1 MTTAR
6 PSRRAGGFT
15 LFEAGFLLLLVAGGV
30 LLIRSRMEEAQETGI
45 RGAAKAQL
53 EERGFQ
59 VVSAEEWAATGSE
72 YAGPAILGVP
82 TLVEIS
88 SNTLDLIGVFEE
100 TRLLILDW
108 KGLDDAGL
116 AKLGHLK
123 QLQLLSA
130 AGSRVTDDGLAV
142 VKNFPELKH
151 LDLRSSCIR
160 GPGLVHLKSLRH
172 LEELVLTQN
181 ELTDDCLPD
190 LLELPALKI
199 VSLDA
204 TLIEDLFV
212 LKNRGI
218 IVADVETNV
227 TLDLSQIP
235 QAMAGTWPKI
245 QGLSSQPDTQ
255 VQMISSPDGRVTSLR
270 VRGAKL
276 KLQDLK
282 SIVELTDLQN
292 LDLAVS
298 RFPDLAA
305 LDELRSLRDL
315 RRIDLS
321 RTAAREVLSLNPRW
335 LGRMESLHLRSAG
348 LVDDDLKS
356 LAKMSIPD

>member
-100 TRLLILDW
+100 TRLLNLDW

-116 AKLGHLK
+116 ARLGHLK
-123 QLQLLSA
+123 QLQVLSA
-130 AGSRVTDDGLAV
+130 VGSRVTDDGLAV
-142 VKNFPELKH
+142 VKNFPELKR
-151 LDLRSSCIR
+151 LDLRSSCVR

-199 VSLDA
+199 VSLNA
-204 TLIEDLFV
+204 TLIEDFSV

-218 IVADVETNV
+218 LVADVETDV
-227 TLDLSQIP
+227 TLVPGQMP
-235 QAMAGTWPKI
+235 QATAGTWAKLK
-245 QGLSSQPDTQ
+245 GLSSQPDTQ
-255 VQMISSPDGRVTSLR
+255 VQMISPPDGRVTSLR

-276 KLQDLK
+276 DQQHLKL
-282 SIVELTDLQN
+282 IAELTDLQN
-292 LDLAVS
+292 LGLAVS